1 MPKHL
6 FTKAEIEALMR
17 NADDRNNNGLVI
29 DENGY
34 ARIISDEESTS
45 LYPVHIETWGAGNN
59 YVGKYSKLYALEE
72 SYKFCL
78 YGWYWYLV
86 TREVQYVDFL
96 PEDIDESSLI
106 EQIKDVL

>member
-1 MPKHL
+1 MSKAGLEGIEYYRQYFEINVRRDGMPKHL
-6 FTKAEIEALMR
+6 FT
-17 NADDRNNNGLVI
+17 
-29 DENGY
+29 
-34 ARIISDEESTS
+34 RIISDEESTF

-96 PEDIDESSLI
+96 QEDIDETSLI